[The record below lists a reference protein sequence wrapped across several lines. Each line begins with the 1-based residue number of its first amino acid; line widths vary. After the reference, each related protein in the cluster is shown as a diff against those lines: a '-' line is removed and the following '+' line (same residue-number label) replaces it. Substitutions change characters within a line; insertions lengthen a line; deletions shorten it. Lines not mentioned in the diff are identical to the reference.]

1 MDAGTNRLTLRPLA
15 ADDAPFILAL
25 LNEPSFLQ
33 FIGDKGVRTI
43 DDAREYI
50 CSGARDGYS
59 RRALYLAARKEDGAP
74 VGMCS
79 LVKRAGLDEVDLGF
93 AMLAKYRGCGY
104 ATEAAAWTMAR
115 AREAHG
121 VARLAAITTPDNA
134 ASARVL
140 EKLGFTFVR
149 RIRLAPG
156 DGELQLFESE
166 GGAAGREASPHGD

>member
-1 MDAGTNRLTLRPLA
+1 MRWRDVDDLCRARQLVHDQSFVVDTYGCNLRA
-15 ADDAPFILAL
+15 H
-25 LNEPSFLQ
+25 
-33 FIGDKGVRTI
+33 R
-43 DDAREYI
+43 
-50 CSGARDGYS
+50 
-59 RRALYLAARKEDGAP
+59 
-74 VGMCS
+74 
-79 LVKRAGLDEVDLGF
+79 
-93 AMLAKYRGCGY
+93 AKYRGCGY

-121 VARLAAITTPDNA
+121 VARLSAITTPDNA

-140 EKLGFTFVR
+140 EKPGFTFVR

>member
-15 ADDAPFILAL
+15 AGDAPFILAL

-50 CSGARDGYS
+50 CTGARDGYS

-115 AREAHG
+115 AREVHG

>member
-50 CSGARDGYS
+50 CTGARDGYS
-59 RRALYLAARKEDGAP
+59 RRALYLAARREDGAP

-104 ATEAAAWTMAR
+104 ATEAAPWTSRAR
-115 AREAHG
+115 AIVH
-121 VARLAAITTPDNA
+121 TA
-134 ASARVL
+134 ASVAY
-140 EKLGFTFVR
+140 
-149 RIRLAPG
+149 P
-156 DGELQLFESE
+156 Q
-166 GGAAGREASPHGD
+166 